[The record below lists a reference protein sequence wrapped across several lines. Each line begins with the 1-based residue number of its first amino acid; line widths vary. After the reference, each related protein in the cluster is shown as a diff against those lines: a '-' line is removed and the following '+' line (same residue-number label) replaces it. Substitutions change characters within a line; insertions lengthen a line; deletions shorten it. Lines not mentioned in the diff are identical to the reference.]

1 MLLRLSNSFR
11 ISECIRSELKSGL
24 CGWSMFRLSGLGWF
38 RSSFLGLFRLGG
50 VRLFGQF
57 YLLARRQNCV
67 QRGAFHPGM
76 EFHDGTLADILN
88 QPVDDLVPKLAMGH
102 LAAAEAQRRLDLV
115 AVVQKADGLV
125 LLGLVVVLV
134 HCDGELDFL
143 DDDDLLLFA
152 RRPLALVFFVEE
164 FAVILNAAN
173 RWDGVGRNLHQIQTA
188 LAGDLEGFKRWKNA
202 ELFAIFVNYANFTR
216 AYPIVDAD
224 KLFRRTFIDGPP
236 PNARDY
242 ASLREYNISLLFQ
255 EMMWMRQRLQAFLRL
270 R

>member
-1 MLLRLSNSFR
+1 MVF
-11 ISECIRSELKSGL
+11 IPFGKSGL
-24 CGWSMFRLSGLGWF
+24 CGWSLFRLDGFGWF
-38 RSSFLGLFRLGG
+38 RCRFFGLFRLGG
-50 VRLFGQF
+50 VRLFGRF

-67 QRGAFHPGM
+67 QRGAFHSGM
-76 EFHDGTLADILN
+76 EFHDGALADILN

-102 LAAAEAQRRLDLV
+102 LAATETQRRLDLV
-115 AVVQKADGLV
+115 AVMEKADRLV

-134 HCDGELDFL
+134 HRDRELDFL

-173 RWDGVGRNLHQIQTA
+173 RRHGVGRNLHQIETA

-202 ELFAIFVNYANFTR
+202 ELFSIFVNYANFTR

-224 KLFRRTFIDGPP
+224 ELFRRTLIDGPP

-242 ASLREYNISLLFQ
+242 GSLREYNIPVLFQ

-270 R
+270 RRLPAIPAWRLP